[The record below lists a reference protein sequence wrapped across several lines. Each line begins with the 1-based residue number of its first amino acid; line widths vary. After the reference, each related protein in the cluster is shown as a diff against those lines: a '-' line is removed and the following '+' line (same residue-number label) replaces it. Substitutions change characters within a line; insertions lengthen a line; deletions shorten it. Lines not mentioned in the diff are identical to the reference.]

1 MEDTLTVSVATD
13 ISGNLMDEDCAHCG
27 EVIPQAHVRQTY
39 FLQGDDGRLRI
50 VSMHMGCMEEVLETY
65 DGIDMNAIPDDQV
78 GMIE

>member
-1 MEDTLTVSVATD
+1 MSVATD
-13 ISGNLMDEDCAHCG
+13 TSGNLMDENCAHCG

-65 DGIDMNAIPDDQV
+65 DGIDMNAIPDDQIDLEEFSMV
-78 GMIE
+78 E